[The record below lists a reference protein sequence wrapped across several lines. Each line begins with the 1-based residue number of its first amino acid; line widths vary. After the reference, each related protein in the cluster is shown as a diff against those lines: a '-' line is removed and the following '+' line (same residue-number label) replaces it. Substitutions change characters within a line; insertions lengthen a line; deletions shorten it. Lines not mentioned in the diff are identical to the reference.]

1 MTSVLGRELQAKRG
15 ARKEEGIY
23 GIGCLARIFPS
34 GCDQERLQLFHHLD
48 RMLIVALELAT
59 SSSLGAIEIPFFKG
73 HLNDTRSSGYCLQAI
88 YPGEQ
93 HLSCLSSLIGSRET
107 KGLWA

>member
-15 ARKEEGIY
+15 ARKEEGIH
-23 GIGCLARIFPS
+23 GMGCLARIFPS
-34 GCDQERLQLFHHLD
+34 GCAQERLQLHHHLD
-48 RMLIVALELAT
+48 RILIVALELAT
-59 SSSLGAIEIPFFKG
+59 SSLGAIEIPFFKG
-73 HLNDTRSSGYCLQAI
+73 HLNDTRSSGCCLQAI

-107 KGLWA
+107 KGLWT